1 MVIFDLPLPPSM
13 NTYWRNFRGRTIL
26 SKAGRQFK
34 IDVSESV
41 IAQKVPK
48 LGTQRLKV
56 LIYLHPKDRRKIDLD
71 NRLKSCI
78 DALQDAGVFD
88 DDEQID
94 HLTIQRATIKSG
106 GGATVAIEVID
117 KPLT

>member
-34 IDVSESV
+34 SDVCECVID
-41 IAQKVPK
+41 QKVPK
-48 LGTQRLKV
+48 LGISRLKV

-71 NRLKSCI
+71 NRLKACL
-78 DALQDAGVFD
+78 DAMQNAGVFD

>member
-1 MVIFDLPLPPSM
+1 LVLINLPLPPSV
-13 NTYWRNFRGRTIL
+13 NHYWLQSGGRRFL
-26 SKAGRQFK
+26 SKAGRQYK
-34 IDVSESV
+34 ADVADQIV
-41 IAQKVPK
+41 AQEIPK
-48 LGTQRLKV
+48 FGIQRLKV
-56 LIYLHPKDRRKIDLD
+56 LIHLHPKDKRKIDLD
-71 NRLKSCI
+71 NRLKACL

-106 GGATVAIEVID
+106 GGATVAIEAID